1 MKFPAILQTFPLLIA
16 VALVGCATTE
26 RYEAESAPEYL
37 VIKEY
42 AAFYQ
47 DGPLQQ
53 RGPDLSLRI
62 NDRVKL
68 LKKDFTGFAEVEIS
82 DGRRGYVGIEDLA
95 PAPPRPPE
103 VVESPS
109 RSPRRGA
116 GNSEAA
122 YSGPQFNDISLPDAN
137 SPLPNLNVGPEEV
150 PTIPTGPSM
159 IDGDSTNSVKPKF
172 RY

>member
-1 MKFPAILQTFPLLIA
+1 MRLPAILRRFSVMIA
-16 VALVGCATTE
+16 LALAGCASTE
-26 RYEAESAPEYL
+26 FYEADSAPEYQ
-37 VIKEY
+37 VIKDY
-42 AAFYQ
+42 TAFYQ
-47 DGPLQQ
+47 DGPMQQ

-82 DGRRGYVGIEDLA
+82 DGRRGFVGFEDLA
-95 PAPPRPPE
+95 PAPPRPRE
-103 VVESPS
+103 VVEAPS
-109 RSPRRGA
+109 RSSRRGSGA
-116 GNSEAA
+116 SEAA

-159 IDGDSTNSVKPKF
+159 IDGESTNEVKPKF